1 VQTRPGNT
9 GQKPGIKPPILKLK
23 KIKIKAMKKVD
34 YTLKAGKVTTMIK
47 IDDPFCVL
55 DVKD

>member
-1 VQTRPGNT
+1 
-9 GQKPGIKPPILKLK
+9 
-23 KIKIKAMKKVD
+23 MKKAD
-34 YTLKAGKVTTMIK
+34 YALKAGKVTTMIK